1 MTERENSESQHL
13 RIEKIMLRMQRHTWR
28 DWAMLTYFLLML
40 VTSLYWLSIESPV
53 SFAIYNAAALIFNVV
68 GFFAVLL
75 KLKRVEAVAI
85 VMVALLLLS
94 RFVLLAPLPDPAC
107 ALEADCKVSS
117 YNRYARARTAT
128 DGAGAILPLSVLA
141 FYRQRRGSVLDV

>member
-1 MTERENSESQHL
+1 MLTDQNSESQHL
-13 RIEKIMLRMQRHTWR
+13 RIEKITLRMKRHTWR

-40 VTSLYWLSIESPV
+40 TTSLYWLSIESPIT
-53 SFAIYNAAALIFNVV
+53 FAIYNAAALIFNVV
-68 GFFAVLL
+68 GFIAVLL

-107 ALEADCKVSS
+107 ALEADCEVSS
-117 YNRYARARTAT
+117 YNRYARVRTAT

-141 FYRQRRGSVLDV
+141 FYRQRRGSALDV